1 MRVMHM
7 RRGLPLISAL
17 HEPHLPALQFQ
28 RQARSPAWV
37 AWSVWIT
44 SSTTMPSCEGTWY
57 SRNAPPLA
65 SPRQTFIVTVVAAIT
80 SSPGAAP

>member
-1 MRVMHM
+1 MIVSPGSKVSIRVMHM

-28 RQARSPAWV
+28 RQARSRAWV

-44 SSTTMPSCEGTWY
+44 SSTTMPSLPGHGV
-57 SRNAPPLA
+57 LA
-65 SPRQTFIVTVVAAIT
+65 
-80 SSPGAAP
+80 